1 MAYSSTKKKSAGIVQ
16 ISIGILTVILVV
28 LIIAMMMIVSSIQG
42 TARIVNYAVRRWNN
56 TLRDKGVLCFCLCLH
71 EHTALIYVVRMSRL
85 QNDLSDPAVGEFL
98 SSFGYT
104 SQNAIDALLVLR
116 QHLMQSDTFPH
127 EIGIFLGYPLA
138 DVKGFII
145 NHGHNCL
152 CCGDWKVYSDP
163 ENAVKTFRRY
173 CKCKQIYRRMWE
185 QGKDLRQLTVSA

>member
-1 MAYSSTKKKSAGIVQ
+1 MDHYLIEHCAPTLA
-16 ISIGILTVILVV
+16 SIKTANLVR
-28 LIIAMMMIVSSIQG
+28 VSFDTQK
-42 TARIVNYAVRRWNN
+42 NLFDAVRRWNN

-98 SSFGYT
+98 SSFGFT
-104 SQNAIDALLVLR
+104 FKIAIDALLVLR

-152 CCGDWKVYSDP
+152 CI
-163 ENAVKTFRRY
+163 
-173 CKCKQIYRRMWE
+173 Q
-185 QGKDLRQLTVSA
+185 

>member
-1 MAYSSTKKKSAGIVQ
+1 MDHYLIEHCAPTLA
-16 ISIGILTVILVV
+16 SIKTANLFR
-28 LIIAMMMIVSSIQG
+28 VSFDTQK
-42 TARIVNYAVRRWNN
+42 NLFDAVRRWNN

-104 SQNAIDALLVLR
+104 SQNAIDALLILR
-116 QHLMQSDTFPH
+116 QHLM
-127 EIGIFLGYPLA
+127 
-138 DVKGFII
+138 KGFII

-173 CKCKQIYRRMWE
+173 CKCKQIYRKMWE

>member
-1 MAYSSTKKKSAGIVQ
+1 MDHYLIEHCAPTLA
-16 ISIGILTVILVV
+16 SIKTANLFR
-28 LIIAMMMIVSSIQG
+28 VSFDTQK
-42 TARIVNYAVRRWNN
+42 NLFDAVRRWNN

-85 QNDLSDPAVGEFL
+85 QMICLTRLSVSFFPPLAIQAKMQSTL
-98 SSFGYT
+98 SF
-104 SQNAIDALLVLR
+104 VLR

-185 QGKDLRQLTVSA
+185 QGKRSSPVDSQRISA

>member
-1 MAYSSTKKKSAGIVQ
+1 M
-16 ISIGILTVILVV
+16 
-28 LIIAMMMIVSSIQG
+28 
-42 TARIVNYAVRRWNN
+42 
-56 TLRDKGVLCFCLCLH
+56 FCLCLH
-71 EHTALIYVVRMSRL
+71 EHTALIYVVRMSCL
-85 QNDLSDPAVGEFL
+85 QNDLFDPAVGEFL

-104 SQNAIDALLVLR
+104 SQNAIDALLILR
-116 QHLMQSDTFPH
+116 QHLMQSGTFPH

-145 NHGHNCL
+145 NHCHNCL

-173 CKCKQIYRRMWE
+173 CKCKQIYRKMWK

>member
-1 MAYSSTKKKSAGIVQ
+1 MDHYLIEHCAPTLA
-16 ISIGILTVILVV
+16 SIKTANLFR
-28 LIIAMMMIVSSIQG
+28 VSFDTQK
-42 TARIVNYAVRRWNN
+42 NLFDAVRRWNN

-127 EIGIFLGYPLA
+127 EILKENDYEQDSCCLLEWNWKYRA
-138 DVKGFII
+138 DGRKRSR
-145 NHGHNCL
+145 
-152 CCGDWKVYSDP
+152 WS
-163 ENAVKTFRRY
+163 
-173 CKCKQIYRRMWE
+173 
-185 QGKDLRQLTVSA
+185 

>member
-1 MAYSSTKKKSAGIVQ
+1 MDHYLIEHCAPTLA
-16 ISIGILTVILVV
+16 SIKTANLFR
-28 LIIAMMMIVSSIQG
+28 VSFDTQK
-42 TARIVNYAVRRWNN
+42 NLFDAVRRWNN
-56 TLRDKGVLCFCLCLH
+56 TLRDKGVLCFCLNLH
-71 EHTALIYVVRMSRL
+71 DHTALIYVVRLRRL
-85 QNDLSDPAVGEFL
+85 QADLSDPAVGEFL

-104 SQNAIDALLVLR
+104 SKNATDALLILR
-116 QHLMQSDTFPH
+116 QHLMQSGTFPH

>member
-1 MAYSSTKKKSAGIVQ
+1 MDHY
-16 ISIGILTVILVV
+16 
-28 LIIAMMMIVSSIQG
+28 LIEHCAPTLSSIK
-42 TARIVNYAVRRWNN
+42 TANLFRVSFDTQKNLFDAVRRWNN

-85 QNDLSDPAVGEFL
+85 QNDLSDPAVGDFL

-104 SQNAIDALLVLR
+104 SQNAIDALLILR

-173 CKCKQIYRRMWE
+173 CKCKQIYRKMWE

>member
-1 MAYSSTKKKSAGIVQ
+1 MDHYLIEHCAPTLA
-16 ISIGILTVILVV
+16 SIKTANLFR
-28 LIIAMMMIVSSIQG
+28 VSFDTQK
-42 TARIVNYAVRRWNN
+42 NLFDAVRRWNN

-104 SQNAIDALLVLR
+104 SQNAIDALLILR
-116 QHLMQSDTFPH
+116 QHLMQSGTFPH
-127 EIGIFLGYPLA
+127 EIGIFLVYTLA

-173 CKCKQIYRRMWE
+173 CKCKQIYRKMWE